1 MAKRTART
9 FGRFLPVLLALT
21 VVSAGWSAEEAAK
34 PKKKILYFTKSS
46 GFQHDAVKRSGDQL
60 SFSET
65 LLVEWGK
72 KAGYEIVPSKDGT
85 LLNLDKIGQWD
96 GFVFYATGDLTRPSK
111 SDPAPSMTPEGK
123 NALLD
128 AIANGK
134 GFMAIHAGNDAFR
147 LGGVDPY
154 IRMLGGE
161 FLSHGAQQ
169 KSWSRVVDK
178 KFPGLDGLQDFEFL
192 EEWYAPKNLAADL
205 HVIIVQDTKGMKG
218 REYENRPPYPAT
230 WARMNGRGR
239 VFYTSLGHNKAVWE
253 DPIMQKV
260 VMSGLAW
267 VLGETQAEVGPNLK
281 EVCPQPA
288 ELMAPE
294 K

>member
-1 MAKRTART
+1 
-9 FGRFLPVLLALT
+9 
-21 VVSAGWSAEEAAK
+21 
-34 PKKKILYFTKSS
+34 
-46 GFQHDAVKRSGDQL
+46 
-60 SFSET
+60 
-65 LLVEWGK
+65 
-72 KAGYEIVPSKDGT
+72 
-85 LLNLDKIGQWD
+85 
-96 GFVFYATGDLTRPSK
+96 
-111 SDPAPSMTPEGK
+111 
-123 NALLD
+123 
-128 AIANGK
+128 
-134 GFMAIHAGNDAFR
+134 
-147 LGGVDPY
+147 
-154 IRMLGGE
+154 
-161 FLSHGAQQ
+161 
-169 KSWSRVVDK
+169 
-178 KFPGLDGLQDFEFL
+178 
-192 EEWYAPKNLAADL
+192 
-205 HVIIVQDTKGMKG
+205 MKG